1 MSTIHNV
8 CKTPPGQAV
17 VTIQGRSGALYG
29 FTAFPLE
36 DAPCGAAIYI
46 IARPSTHPLHSATSY
61 WKALRIGE
69 TGGVRAGSDG
79 RDERLERLEA
89 ARRLR
94 ATHMLIHFCG
104 RGADIR
110 RRIVAD
116 LSTVLPRPAKRTLPQ
131 PAAA

>member
-1 MSTIHNV
+1 MSALHNV

-17 VTIQGRSGALYG
+17 ITLQGGSAALYG

-46 IARPSTHPLHSATSY
+46 FARPSDSPLRSMTSY
-61 WKALRIGE
+61 WEPLLIGE
-69 TGGVRAGSDG
+69 TGGM
-79 RDERLERLEA
+79 RDRSEARQERLEE
-89 ARRLR
+89 ARRLG

-104 RGADIR
+104 RGTDIR

-116 LSTVLPRPAKRTLPQ
+116 LASVLSLPRNRVLSQ

>member
-1 MSTIHNV
+1 MSALHDV

-17 VTIQGRSGALYG
+17 VTIQGGSAALYG

-36 DAPCGAAIYI
+36 DAPCGAAVYI
-46 IARPSTHPLHSATSY
+46 FARPSDGPLRSMSSY
-61 WKALRIGE
+61 WQPLLIGE
-69 TGGVRAGSDG
+69 TGGM
-79 RDERLERLEA
+79 RDRGDARQERVEE
-89 ARRLR
+89 ARRLG

-116 LSTVLPRPAKRTLPQ
+116 LGSVLPVPQDRVLSQ

>member
-1 MSTIHNV
+1 MSALHDV

-17 VTIQGRSGALYG
+17 VTIQGGSAALYG

-36 DAPCGAAIYI
+36 DAPCGAAIFI
-46 IARPSTHPLHSATSY
+46 FARPSDGLLRSMSSY
-61 WKALRIGE
+61 WQPLLIGE
-69 TGGVRAGSDG
+69 TGGMRDRSDA
-79 RDERLERLEA
+79 RQERIEE
-89 ARRLR
+89 ARRLG

-104 RGADIR
+104 RGTDIR

-116 LSTVLPRPAKRTLPQ
+116 LGSVLPVPQDRVLSQ

>member
-1 MSTIHNV
+1 MSALHNV

-17 VTIQGRSGALYG
+17 VTIQGDSAALYG

-46 IARPSTHPLHSATSY
+46 FARPTDRPQRSATSF
-61 WKALRIGE
+61 WEPLLIGE
-69 TGGVRAGSDG
+69 TGGM
-79 RDERLERLEA
+79 RDRSEARERRTAE
-89 ARRLR
+89 ARRLG
-94 ATHMLIHFCG
+94 ATHILIHFCG
-104 RGADIR
+104 RGPDIR

-116 LSTVLPRPAKRTLPQ
+116 LASRFALPLDRVLSR

>member
-1 MSTIHNV
+1 MSALHDV

-17 VTIQGRSGALYG
+17 VTIRGGSAALYG
-29 FTAFPLE
+29 FTAFPLD

-46 IARPSTHPLHSATSY
+46 FARPSDNPRRQIASY
-61 WKALRIGE
+61 WEPLLIGE
-69 TGGVRAGSDG
+69 TGGM
-79 RDERLERLEA
+79 RDRSEARQERLTEA
-89 ARRLR
+89 RQLG

-104 RGADIR
+104 RGPDTR

-116 LSTVLPRPAKRTLPQ
+116 LASVLPVPHDRVLSQ

>member
-1 MSTIHNV
+1 MSALHNV

-17 VTIQGRSGALYG
+17 ITIQGESAAPYG

-46 IARPSTHPLHSATSY
+46 FARPTERPRRTVTSY
-61 WKALRIGE
+61 WEPLLIGE
-69 TGGVRAGSDG
+69 TSGM
-79 RDERLERLEA
+79 RDRSEARQERTTE
-89 ARRLR
+89 ARRLG
-94 ATHMLIHFCG
+94 ATHILIHFCG
-104 RGADIR
+104 RGPDIR

-116 LSTVLPRPAKRTLPQ
+116 LASVLSLPLNRVLSQ

>member
-1 MSTIHNV
+1 MSALHNV

-17 VTIQGRSGALYG
+17 ITIQGGSAALYG

-46 IARPSTHPLHSATSY
+46 FARPTDRPRRRSLSY
-61 WKALRIGE
+61 WEPLLIGE
-69 TGGVRAGSDG
+69 TGGMRNRSDA
-79 RDERLERLEA
+79 RQERTTEG
-89 ARRLR
+89 RRLG
-94 ATHMLIHFCG
+94 ATHILIHFCG
-104 RGADIR
+104 RGPDIR

-116 LSTVLPRPAKRTLPQ
+116 LGSALTLPLDRVLSQ